1 MDAALSC
8 LLMLSRISS
17 KKPEWYVGCALFT
30 AAGFGVST
38 PKGTM
43 MCQATPDSKDAMV
56 ASPQLVD

>member
-1 MDAALSC
+1 
-8 LLMLSRISS
+8 MLSRISS